1 MSIDQERV
9 IGTLLGVRNEDGA
22 EVEIRNCF
30 AVGHNE
36 SQEQVGLQKSPF
48 VEITLID
55 NVVKVEVDIDY
66 HKTMLGL
73 HLKTNPMEVFI
84 GWYV

>member
-1 MSIDQERV
+1 MGLKLRLEIVLRSGITRAKNRWV
-9 IGTLLGVRNEDGA
+9 FRN
-22 EVEIRNCF
+22 R
-30 AVGHNE
+30 H
-36 SQEQVGLQKSPF
+36 F

-73 HLKTNPMEVFI
+73 HLKTNPKEVFI